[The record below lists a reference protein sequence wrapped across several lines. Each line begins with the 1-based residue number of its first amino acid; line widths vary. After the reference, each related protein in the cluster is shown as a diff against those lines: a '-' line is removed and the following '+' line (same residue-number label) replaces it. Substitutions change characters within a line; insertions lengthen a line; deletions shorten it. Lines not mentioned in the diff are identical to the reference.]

1 MLADSSVGVCKD
13 ERVSTESAV
22 AETPLSVVS
31 AAAATVAAIL
41 LAGLAPA
48 GPVWVGIGVL
58 LLGLVLALGWLSLSP
73 TRWGIREVVAIAA
86 VLIAACGIRS
96 DPGGHPHWLALALAG
111 SLVIAFLVQL
121 LRTDGRSDVV
131 GSLGSCALA
140 FAVLACGGLAPFA
153 AARPHAVPVA
163 WTVAIG
169 VIASVLTRLAVQ
181 RTSLDPE
188 LAVPVAMVVGG
199 IGGVV
204 IAGGTGLAWNRL
216 LLVGMLATAL
226 AHAVR
231 RVVLTAAVR
240 DRLAQIAVGVAIGLS
255 GGVIAYAATWWL
267 NR

>member
-1 MLADSSVGVCKD
+1 MSVM
-13 ERVSTESAV
+13 
-22 AETPLSVVS
+22 S

-41 LAGLAPA
+41 LAVLAPA

-58 LLGLVLALGWLSLSP
+58 VLGLMLAAGWLALSP
-73 TRWGIREVVAIAA
+73 TRWGIRQVVAVGA

-96 DPGGHPHWLALALAG
+96 DAGGHPRWLALALAG

-121 LRTDGRSDVV
+121 LRTDGRADVV
-131 GSLGSCALA
+131 GSLASCALA
-140 FAVLACGGLAPFA
+140 FAILACGGLAPFA

-169 VIASVLTRLAVQ
+169 IIASVLTRLAVQ
-181 RTSLDPE
+181 RTSLDLE
-188 LAVPVAMVVGG
+188 WAVPVAMVVGG

-204 IAGGTGLAWNRL
+204 IAGATGLAWNRL
-216 LLVGMLATAL
+216 LLVGMLAAAL

-231 RVVLTAAVR
+231 RVLLTAAVR
-240 DRLAQIAVGVAIGLS
+240 DRFAQTSVGVAIALS
-255 GGVIAYAATWWL
+255 GGVIAFAATWWL

>member
-1 MLADSSVGVCKD
+1 M
-13 ERVSTESAV
+13 STEPSV

-31 AAAATVAAIL
+31 AVVASLGAVL
-41 LAGLAPA
+41 LAALTPA

-58 LLGLVLALGWLSLSP
+58 ALGLVLAAAWLAFSP
-73 TRWGIREVVAIAA
+73 TTWGIREVVAIGA

-121 LRTDGRSDVV
+121 LRTDGRADVV

-140 FAVLACGGLAPFA
+140 FAILACGGLAPFA
-153 AARPHAVPVA
+153 AARAHAVPVA

-181 RTSLDPE
+181 RTSLDLE
-188 LAVPVAMVVGG
+188 WAVPVAMVVGG
-199 IGGVV
+199 IGGVL
-204 IAGGTGLAWNRL
+204 IAAGTGLAWNRL
-216 LLVGMLATAL
+216 LLIGMLAAGL

-231 RVVLTAAVR
+231 RVLLTSAVR
-240 DRLAQIAVGVAIGLS
+240 DRLAHVAAGIAIAFS

>member
-1 MLADSSVGVCKD
+1 MGVCKD
-13 ERVSTESAV
+13 ERVSTEPAV

-31 AAAATVAAIL
+31 AAAATVAAVL
-41 LAGLAPA
+41 LAALSPA

-58 LLGLVLALGWLSLSP
+58 LLGLVLAAGWLALSP
-73 TRWGIREVVAIAA
+73 TRWGIREVVAIGA

-121 LRTDGRSDVV
+121 LRTDGRTDVV

-163 WTVAIG
+163 WTVTIG

-181 RTSLDPE
+181 RTSLDLE
-188 LAVPVAMVVGG
+188 WAVPVAMVVGG

-216 LLVGMLATAL
+216 LLIGMLAAAL

-231 RVVLTAAVR
+231 RVLLTAAVR
-240 DRLAQIAVGVAIGLS
+240 DRLALTAVGVAIALS
-255 GGVIAYAATWWL
+255 GGVVAYGATWWL

>member
-1 MLADSSVGVCKD
+1 M
-13 ERVSTESAV
+13 STEPAV
-22 AETPLSVVS
+22 AETPLSLLS
-31 AAAATVAAIL
+31 ATAATGVAVL
-41 LAGLAPA
+41 LALLTPA

-58 LLGLVLALGWLSLSP
+58 LVGLVLASGWPALSP
-73 TRWGIREVVAIAA
+73 SQWGIREVVAIGA

-96 DPGGHPHWLALALAG
+96 DAGGHPHWLALALAG
-111 SLVIAFLVQL
+111 SLVLAFLVQL
-121 LRTDGRSDVV
+121 LRPDGRSDVV

-169 VIASVLTRLAVQ
+169 VVASVLTRSAVQ
-181 RTSLDPE
+181 RTSLDLE
-188 LAVPVAMVVGG
+188 WAVPVAMVVGG

-204 IAGGTGLAWNRL
+204 IAGATGLAWNRL
-216 LLVGMLATAL
+216 LLIGMLAAAL

-231 RVVLTAAVR
+231 RVLLTAAVR
-240 DRLAQIAVGVAIGLS
+240 DRLAQIAVGVAIALS
-255 GGVIAYAATWWL
+255 GGMIAYAATWWL